1 MSANGTFGHADTRGL
16 RPPGPGMWQP
26 EDVPTWDEGSAARR
40 GVRTIDADVADG
52 RDDELRADVGLA
64 RRGVAT
70 FGARAD
76 DPTFGETV
84 REFARRYGWRA
95 YALPVLIIITVVAL
109 LSAKGSGDKA
119 APQADAGAG
128 SAHVA
133 PPTASGSIPL
143 KSDAPG
149 SGSRNTVLS
158 AAALPAGAAYTK
170 TGTGTYRMLKGSS
183 AVVGKGQLHRYS
195 IEVENGITGIDLTQF
210 ASMVQTVLSDRR
222 SWAGH
227 GDVALQRVDS
237 GAIDFHVTLTSSMTV
252 RGLCGYDIP
261 IETSC
266 FLPAGGSNPVNR
278 VVLNDARW
286 MRGAASY
293 VGDLQS
299 YRVYMINHEDGHAL
313 GHEHAHQCLPG
324 GLGPVMMQ
332 QTLGLKSAATG
343 KMCAANP
350 WPYPPGVKGVPG
362 AEQPDTPQNSEF
374 QLKND

>member
-1 MSANGTFGHADTRGL
+1 
-16 RPPGPGMWQP
+16 
-26 EDVPTWDEGSAARR
+26 
-40 GVRTIDADVADG
+40 
-52 RDDELRADVGLA
+52 
-64 RRGVAT
+64 
-70 FGARAD
+70 
-76 DPTFGETV
+76 
-84 REFARRYGWRA
+84 
-95 YALPVLIIITVVAL
+95 
-109 LSAKGSGDKA
+109 
-119 APQADAGAG
+119 
-128 SAHVA
+128 
-133 PPTASGSIPL
+133 
-143 KSDAPG
+143 
-149 SGSRNTVLS
+149 
-158 AAALPAGAAYTK
+158 
-170 TGTGTYRMLKGSS
+170 
-183 AVVGKGQLHRYS
+183 
-195 IEVENGITGIDLTQF
+195 
-210 ASMVQTVLSDRR
+210 
-222 SWAGH
+222 
-227 GDVALQRVDS
+227 
-237 GAIDFHVTLTSSMTV
+237 MTV

-350 WPYPPGVKGVPG
+350 WPYPAGVKGVPG